1 MVNVLAAQQA
11 RGFVAVGH
19 AEFAPGAVAIGVDGG
34 LGELQLAGDLL
45 GAEVLVDQAQAVALT
60 LREQLDRT
68 GHGVRT

>member
-1 MVNVLAAQQA
+1 MVNVILAQEARRLVAIIHAELAAGA
-11 RGFVAVGH
+11 IAVGVH
-19 AEFAPGAVAIGVDGG
+19 RG

-45 GAEVLVDQAQAVALT
+45 GAEVLVDQAQAVTLT